1 MLSSA
6 PSPGADRGNRA
17 QRDRGT
23 PCAGGPPAARWS
35 RIAGSGA
42 SEPRTAT
49 SERRRDT
56 APPATR
62 RTRPSLRHA
71 RAARRLLRFHIP
83 ACVPTCAGSLP
94 GQCTDGALPPGSGCR
109 DLGRGQQNT
118 QPTPPHRGP
127 VMCGGRLPR
136 VARLRAD
143 SRTVV
148 RPFDRLGE
156 WILGSATR
164 ARRRSAK
171 AQNAPSRVQCPRI
184 TRSGQVRRLMRE
196 SRQWR
201 DRRSAF
207 A

>member
-1 MLSSA
+1 MSFTHQRRFPPLRLRGPIA
-6 PSPGADRGNRA
+6 GTVHHGIRGLPVRGAVRRLANGDQGAKGSRG
-17 QRDRGT
+17 
-23 PCAGGPPAARWS
+23 AAR
-35 RIAGSGA
+35 
-42 SEPRTAT
+42 
-49 SERRRDT
+49 DT
-56 APPATR
+56 PYTPWA
-62 RTRPSLRHA
+62 TRPSLRHA